1 MRLLDNLRQAEQKSV
16 QAVRRSVERA
26 REEWMDV
33 ERRIRQK
40 MRIYPQKLHRMSP
53 ETEIASVPDIMD
65 EGIPAGIS
73 EPAETEKLRK
83 PAA

>member
-1 MRLLDNLRQAEQKSV
+1 MRLLDNLRQAEQKGV
-16 QAVRRSVERA
+16 KAVRRSVERA

-40 MRIYPQKLHRMSP
+40 MRVYPQKLHRMSP
-53 ETEIASVPDIMD
+53 EAEIASVPDIMD

-73 EPAETEKLRK
+73 EPAETEKLNK